1 MARWKEV
8 GGGGGTHTCVDS
20 AALPGC
26 FAPRAERLA
35 GGALF
40 LMTAPLRPYYSTTLA
55 LQLTTGAALEPAG
68 GTQLL
73 QCCPAPTT
81 STLT

>member
-1 MARWKEV
+1 
-8 GGGGGTHTCVDS
+8 
-20 AALPGC
+20 
-26 FAPRAERLA
+26 
-35 GGALF
+35 
-40 LMTAPLRPYYSTTLA
+40 MTAPLRPYYSTTLA